1 MEQVT
6 LSIITVN
13 YNNNIGLI
21 QTLESLKNQTF
32 SSYEHIIIDAAS
44 TDGSK
49 ETITKYEKETSHLT
63 YWSSEPDR
71 GIYDGMNKGLKH
83 ANGEYLYFLNSGDC
97 LIENILQ
104 KIPFDGTEYIYG
116 DIDPLSLMNAV
127 TNTFHISLQN
137 MTKMASVRTIK
148 NLNKNVSN
156 GLKTIYQNHF
166 TKLRSSSQSSNYQ
179 LSKRLYL
186 FSTRPA
192 NFRKEQKEL
201 SCFYTK

>member
-83 ANGEYLYFLNSGDC
+83 ANGEYL
-97 LIENILQ
+97 
-104 KIPFDGTEYIYG
+104 
-116 DIDPLSLMNAV
+116 
-127 TNTFHISLQN
+127 
-137 MTKMASVRTIK
+137 
-148 NLNKNVSN
+148 
-156 GLKTIYQNHF
+156 
-166 TKLRSSSQSSNYQ
+166 
-179 LSKRLYL
+179 
-186 FSTRPA
+186 
-192 NFRKEQKEL
+192 
-201 SCFYTK
+201 